1 MSEADPTPPS
11 APSASLRAAVAV
23 LEVPKNMSP
32 KTALHARLERLPP
45 RQRGLL
51 RVASVLLCAACMVLG
66 SPDYDLWWLG
76 FVGWV
81 FWLAAIEGLAPKKAF
96 WLGWLC
102 GVATVFFGFF
112 WLTELLI
119 RFADFPTW
127 ATLLVHFIFAA
138 FQGLQWAVPA
148 AALNWLRRR
157 TGRDV
162 LLLAPLVW
170 VAGEALLPH
179 IFPSYLALMWCWQ
192 PLWLQVA
199 EIGGVT
205 TVGMVQL
212 LINAGLYAALRDWL
226 LARTVNRRA
235 LAVAGATL
243 VGTPLYGA
251 VRMAQIDAM
260 IAESPKLK
268 VGVVQGN
275 FGITEWG
282 NPRMKFQILRK
293 EQQESARLEAEGAEM
308 LLWGETAYP
317 FSYAL
322 ARGDGFDLPQQNP
335 RRLRRD
341 FTIPLVFGVVTAD
354 RKVSE
359 FAWNTARVLE
369 ADGRLGDNYD
379 KVYPLWFGEYTP
391 LVDPHWFKEMVPS
404 ASHINPGPGPK
415 ALRVHTGP
423 EGQHEWRLGPLICY
437 EDILPRFARGVAA
450 EGIHAFVNLTN
461 DSWFG
466 KSKEQDQH
474 MGLAVLRTIENR
486 RALLRSVNAG
496 ISVYVDPAGRVLQ
509 RIDSTNPDEDGPLPA
524 SGFVAEVPMIDP
536 DYRTLYTRTG
546 ELFNALVLLGLC
558 GIGLRGR
565 RRE

>member
-1 MSEADPTPPS
+1 MSDTSLPPAAGPTT
-11 APSASLRAAVAV
+11 ASLREAASV
-23 LEVPKNMSP
+23 LEVPKNTP
-32 KTALHARLERLPP
+32 QRPALGDWLARLPP
-45 RQRGLL
+45 RHQSLL
-51 RVASVLLCAACMVLG
+51 RVVAALLCATCMVLG
-66 SPDYDLWWLG
+66 SPDHNQWYLG

-81 FWLAAIEGLAPKKAF
+81 FWLAAIEGLAPRKAF
-96 WLGWLC
+96 WIGWLC
-102 GVATVFFGFF
+102 GTVTVFWGFV
-112 WLTELLI
+112 WLTELLF

-127 ATLLVHFIFAA
+127 ATVLVHLLFSA
-138 FQGLQWAVPA
+138 FQGLQWAAPA

-162 LLLAPLVW
+162 LLLAPLCW

-179 IFPSYLALMWCWQ
+179 LFPSYLALMWCFQ

-205 TVGMVQL
+205 TVGLVQL
-212 LINAGLYAALRDWL
+212 LINAGLYVVARDWL
-226 LARTVNRRA
+226 RGKGLSRRA
-235 LAVAGATL
+235 LLVAGATL

-251 VRMAQIDAM
+251 IRMAQIDAM
-260 IAESPKLK
+260 MEAAPKVK
-268 VGVVQGN
+268 FGVVQGN

-282 NPRMKFQILRK
+282 NPRLKVQILRK
-293 EQQESARLEAEGAEM
+293 QQEESARLQAEGAEV

-322 ARGDGFDLPQQNP
+322 PREEGTDLPLHNP
-335 RRLRRD
+335 RRVRRE
-341 FTIPLVFGVVTAD
+341 FTAPLVFGVVTAD
-354 RKVSE
+354 RKASE
-359 FAWNTARVLE
+359 FPWNTARVLE
-369 ADGRLGDNYD
+369 ADGRLGDSYD

-391 LVDPHWFKEMVPS
+391 LVDPHWFKELVPS

-486 RALLRSVNAG
+486 RPLLRSVNAG
-496 ISVYVDPAGRVLQ
+496 ISVYVDANGRVVE
-509 RIDSTNPDEDGPLPA
+509 RIESTNPDEEGPVPA
-524 SGFVAEVPMIDP
+524 DGFVAEVPMLDP
-536 DYRTLYTRTG
+536 DYRSLYTRTG
-546 ELFNALVLLGLC
+546 ELFNALVLLSLC

-565 RRE
+565 KR